1 MPIFNPR
8 LDVRPDPFRLSGAP
22 PDKSFARSRSRRPF
36 SNAEEVEL
44 ALELLQVTSETEF
57 DRFLGDL
64 FTKAWGGIAPVGS
77 KVIGPLRGLLK
88 TVASKALPSIAT
100 AAAMSFG
107 PATDAIAENL
117 GSLVSRALEA
127 EVAAPTGADR
137 DLEKCRQLFEK
148 HRQFVRLAGTAATA
162 AATAPPGVNPVVAAQ
177 KKLAESANERL
188 TRRDAPAEKT
198 ASLTARAP
206 AVAMPTATAKTASFT
221 ARAPAVAM
229 PTAAARTAG
238 FTARAPAA
246 ATPTAAAAAGRVAKQ
261 GPQTKTAAPGMHAC
275 SICERSPGSCQCK
288 KVGRSGGWFRSG
300 SSIIVNC

>member
-1 MPIFNPR
+1 MPVFNPR
-8 LDVRPDPFRLSGAP
+8 LDVRPDAFSGVQR
-22 PDKSFARSRSRRPF
+22 DKSFARSRFRGLF
-36 SNAEEVEL
+36 SDAEEAEL
-44 ALELLQVTSETEF
+44 ALELLQVTSETQF
-57 DRFLGDL
+57 DRFLGNL
-64 FTKAWGGIAPVGS
+64 FKKVWGGGIAPVGL
-77 KVIGPLRGLLK
+77 KVTGPLRGLLK
-88 TVASKALPSIAT
+88 TVASKALPSLAT
-100 AAAMSFG
+100 AATTSFG
-107 PATDAIAENL
+107 PTNNAIAENL

-127 EVAAPTGADR
+127 EVAAPIGANR

-162 AATAPPGVNPVVAAQ
+162 AAAAPTGVNPVVAAQ
-177 KKLAESANERL
+177 KSMADSANERL

-206 AVAMPTATAKTASFT
+206 AAAMPTATAKTASFT

-246 ATPTAAAAAGRVAKQ
+246 AMPTAAAAAGRVAKQ
-261 GPQTKTAAPGMHAC
+261 GPQTKTAAPGMRAC

>member
-8 LDVRPDPFRLSGAP
+8 LDVRPDTFGPSGAP

-36 SNAEEVEL
+36 SDAEEVEL

-57 DRFLGDL
+57 DRFLGGL
-64 FTKAWGGIAPVGS
+64 FKKAWGGIAPVES
-77 KVIGPLRGLLK
+77 KVIGPLQGLLK
-88 TVASKALPSIAT
+88 TVASKALPSVAT
-100 AAAMSFG
+100 AAATSFG
-107 PATDAIAENL
+107 SASDAVAGKL

-127 EVAAPTGADR
+127 EVTAPTGADR
-137 DLEKCRQLFEK
+137 DLEKCLQLFEK

-177 KKLAESANERL
+177 KSMADSANERL
-188 TRRDAPAEKT
+188 MRRDAPAEKT
-198 ASLTARAP
+198 ASFTARAP
-206 AVAMPTATAKTASFT
+206 AAAMPTATAK
-221 ARAPAVAM
+221 
-229 PTAAARTAG
+229 TAG